1 MIKSGIFVNSINKK
15 IFIERIMKCLE
26 GKKKFF
32 MLEKL
37 KLLLMNQPLIYLEI
51 QSINKKINDNK
62 KIKKGE

>member
-1 MIKSGIFVNSINKK
+1 
-15 IFIERIMKCLE
+15 MKCLE

-37 KLLLMNQPLIYLEI
+37 KLLLMNQPLMYLEI